1 MTKSTFIWKEK
12 KNTRVVIC
20 NEKNIFIF
28 FILQI
33 LRVPQGLED
42 VSKYPYLFAELL
54 ESDRWSEEDIAKLAG
69 KNLIR
74 VFKQVEQ
81 VSNAFNYFLSIKF
94 TLSLAT

>member
-1 MTKSTFIWKEK
+1 M
-12 KNTRVVIC
+12 
-20 NEKNIFIF
+20 
-28 FILQI
+28 
-33 LRVPQGLED
+33 PQGLED

-81 VSNAFNYFLSIKF
+81 VSYILNDKTKPNKK
-94 TLSLAT
+94 

>member
-1 MTKSTFIWKEK
+1 MTNRIYRHRLYRHHRHHK
-12 KNTRVVIC
+12 KLTRGDESKMFVYFV
-20 NEKNIFIF
+20 FVYYVD
-28 FILQI
+28 
-33 LRVPQGLED
+33 RVPQGLED

-81 VSNAFNYFLSIKF
+81 VSLFFDYFF
-94 TLSLAT
+94 